1 MAKKKNTAW
10 ICQSCGARSYKW
22 AGYCNSCGE
31 WNTIA
36 EEVIRSDE
44 PARGI
49 GAAEGFSVKPTAIG
63 KVSFTETPRFHSG
76 SLELD
81 RVLGGGIVPGS
92 FVLVGG
98 DPGIGKSTLLTQLAG
113 RVSKTR
119 GKVLYVS
126 AEESPQQVRIRA
138 ERLKAMTETFLVVSE
153 ADMQRIE
160 GYCRDIQ
167 PAVLVI
173 DSIQTVTK
181 ARRISIP
188 ATWQCG
194 TGPGMRGTALRMAK
208 IRNPPFFI
216 AGHVTKDGAI
226 AGPRVLEHMVDT
238 VLYFEGER
246 HTQYRILQAVK
257 NRFGALEIG
266 VYEMDDGGLH
276 DIPNASEL
284 FLSERPVGASGSVVV
299 PVMEGTRPVLLEVQ
313 ALVGS
318 AAYQNARRTAN
329 GIDLNRLQLLIG
341 VLEKRAGLPMGGSD
355 AFVKATGGVKIDEP
369 AVDLGLAMALASSY
383 CDCPVDP
390 YTVVIGEVGL
400 AGEVRGVSQMEHRI
414 RESQKMGFRQAVVPA
429 HSGRIKA
436 AAGFQLVGVHTLVE
450 ALQAVGIG
458 KYKKQH

>member
-173 DSIQTVTK
+173 DSIQTVYK
-181 ARRISIP
+181 PDIP
-188 ATWQCG
+188 SA
-194 TGPGMRGTALRMAK
+194 PGSVVQVRECAAQLLRMAK
-208 IRNPPFFI
+208 NTETAIFI

-329 GIDLNRLQLLIG
+329 GIDLNRLQLLIA

>member
-10 ICQSCGARSYKW
+10 VCQSCGARAYKW
-22 AGYCNSCGE
+22 AGLCTSCGE
-31 WNTIA
+31 WNTIV

-49 GAAEGFSVKPTAIG
+49 GAAGGPLAKPTAVG
-63 KVSFTETPRFHSG
+63 KVSFSETPRFSSG
-76 SLELD
+76 SIELD

-98 DPGIGKSTLLTQLAG
+98 DPGIGKSTLLTHLAS
-113 RVSKTR
+113 RVAESR
-119 GKVLYVS
+119 GTVLYVS

-138 ERLKAMTETFLVVSE
+138 ERLGAMAEGFMVVSE
-153 ADMQRIE
+153 ANMQQIDAYSQE
-160 GYCRDIQ
+160 IKPQ
-167 PAVLVI
+167 VLII
-173 DSIQTVTK
+173 DSIQTVYK
-181 ARRISIP
+181 PDIPSAPGSVVQVRECAAQFLRI
-188 ATWQCG
+188 AKNT
-194 TGPGMRGTALRMAK
+194 GTAV
-208 IRNPPFFI
+208 FI

-246 HTQYRILQAVK
+246 YTHYRILQAVK

-299 PVMEGTRPVLLEVQ
+299 PTMEGTRPVLLEVQ

-318 AAYQNARRTAN
+318 TAYQNARRTAN
-329 GIDLNRLQLLIG
+329 GIDVNRMQLLIA
-341 VLEKRAGLPMGGSD
+341 VLEKRVGLPMGGSD

-390 YTVVIGEVGL
+390 HTVVIGEVGL
-400 AGEVRGVSQMEHRI
+400 AGEVRGVSQLEHRI
-414 RESQKMGFRQAVVPA
+414 RESQKMGFRRAVIPA
-429 HSGRIKA
+429 NSGRIKVDK
-436 AAGFQLVGVHTLVE
+436 GFELVSVKTLAE
-450 ALQAVGIG
+450 ALQSVGIG
-458 KYKKQH
+458 RYKKQH